1 MSRTLLAIET
11 SCDETAAA
19 VVDEALSVRSSVVA
33 SQIDLHAAFGG
44 VVPELA
50 SRAHVETVTPVV
62 ARALHE
68 AGVSGED
75 LTAVAVTSGPGL
87 VGALLV
93 GIATAKA
100 LALGWGIPV
109 VGVNHLE
116 GHLASVYLADP
127 EVPFPQIAL
136 LVSGGHCMLTRCTEP
151 GRYELLGETVD
162 DSIGEAYDK
171 VARFL
176 GLGYPGGPVLDR
188 LAAAGGDVLGFP
200 RPMLGEGY
208 AFSFSGLKTAVVN
221 HVRSDPGFS
230 EAEVAASFVAAC
242 MDVLIAKLRRA
253 LEEFGD
259 PAVAIVGGVAAS
271 PILRA
276 RAQVLADE
284 FGARA
289 PDSAPRH
296 GHGQCRDDRGGR
308 LAQVRGRGRQRAV
321 LRAGAGPAPPLLLAR
336 RPPALPA
343 PARPVAEGLR
353 REVEQHAEGDD
364 EPAER
369 VDALSRRVDEG
380 VEEGRVRQ
388 GDEADDPGPARM
400 EGDRQAVR
408 EDPEQEDDEAWR
420 NRCEECEEAAH
431 GSVETDHIAVVVYV
445 DPFCGRT
452 AREPGHGPHVPADQI
467 DESGTHIGPGLAHR
481 EPPSPGCTPELGI
494 R

>member
-19 VVDEALSVRSSVVA
+19 VVDETLSVRSSVVA

-50 SRAHVETVTPVV
+50 SRAHLETVTPIVE
-62 ARALHE
+62 RALHE
-68 AGVSGED
+68 AGVSGKD

-188 LAAAGGDVLGFP
+188 LAATGEDVLGFP
-200 RPMLGEGY
+200 RPMLAEGY

-221 HVRSDPGFS
+221 HVRADPGFS
-230 EAEVAASFVAAC
+230 ETDVAASFVAAC
-242 MDVLIAKLRRA
+242 MDVLIAKVRRA
-253 LEEFGD
+253 LQEFSD

-284 FGARA
+284 FGARLLIPPHA
-289 PDSAPRH
+289 MATDNAAMIGVAGWHKLEVSGASAPSF
-296 GHGQCRDDRGGR
+296 GPEPDLR
-308 LAQVRGRGRQRAV
+308 LQFA
-321 LRAGAGPAPPLLLAR
+321 
-336 RPPALPA
+336 
-343 PARPVAEGLR
+343 
-353 REVEQHAEGDD
+353 
-364 EPAER
+364 
-369 VDALSRRVDEG
+369 
-380 VEEGRVRQ
+380 
-388 GDEADDPGPARM
+388 
-400 EGDRQAVR
+400 
-408 EDPEQEDDEAWR
+408 
-420 NRCEECEEAAH
+420 
-431 GSVETDHIAVVVYV
+431 
-445 DPFCGRT
+445 
-452 AREPGHGPHVPADQI
+452 
-467 DESGTHIGPGLAHR
+467 
-481 EPPSPGCTPELGI
+481 
-494 R
+494 